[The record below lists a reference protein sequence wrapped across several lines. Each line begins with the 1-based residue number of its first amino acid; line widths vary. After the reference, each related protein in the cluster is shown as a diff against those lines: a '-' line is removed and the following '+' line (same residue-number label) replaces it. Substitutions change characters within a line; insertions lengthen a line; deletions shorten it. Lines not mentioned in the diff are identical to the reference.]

1 VGSGCSSNVAEW
13 NQQEA
18 SMVLLHPHKMV
29 HLMQP
34 CTHLT
39 GVWKLLCQLL
49 ALVVIAWVLQAY
61 RQLGNAA
68 P

>member
-1 VGSGCSSNVAEW
+1 
-13 NQQEA
+13 
-18 SMVLLHPHKMV
+18 MVLLHPHKMV